1 MSHSE
6 RRSLAAH
13 MAALQPN
20 PVISNALVPMVVE
33 QTSRGERAYD
43 IFSRL
48 LKEHIIFLG
57 TPIDDQVANLI
68 IAQILFLAA
77 EDPEKDI
84 SLYINSPGGSI
95 TAGLAMLDTMNLVE
109 PDIVTYC
116 VGQAASMGAVLLACG
131 TKGKRYSLPHS
142 RILIHQP
149 SMSGLAGQAADI
161 DIYAKEILRMREILN
176 NVLAEATGQTVERIA
191 RDVDRDYIMEAE
203 QALEYGMIDRII
215 TKRTK

>member
-1 MSHSE
+1 MPIRKDH
-6 RRSLAAH
+6 
-13 MAALQPN
+13 P
-20 PVISNALVPMVVE
+20 PVPHNMLVPMVVE
-33 QTSRGERAYD
+33 QTSRGERAFD
-43 IFSRL
+43 IYSRL
-48 LKEHIIFLG
+48 LKENIIFLG

-68 IAQILFLAA
+68 IAQMLFLAS

-95 TAGLAMLDTMNLVE
+95 TAGLAILDTMNLIE

-131 TKGKRYSLPHS
+131 AKGKRYTLPHA

-176 NVLAEATGQTVERIA
+176 GILAEATGQTVERIA
-191 RDVDRDYIMEAE
+191 RDVDRDYIMEPD
-203 QALEYGMIDRII
+203 QALAYGMIDRII
-215 TKRTK
+215 TSRSAK